1 MVAVTAEWEVVERR
15 RVAYEPDNTRFIY
28 HHAAEI
34 ARNKAEPLIA
44 TARLQAADKACK
56 QLQDLISAVS
66 ASGTAVVGACVPGR
80 NSKLPGALGDILA
93 VHARIHAAE
102 GAFYRDILA
111 DALRGLGV
119 PVRRAPERDLWAIAG
134 TEMDCREDRLRDR
147 LAALGKELGPPWS
160 EDQKLAC
167 LAAFI
172 ALKT

>member
-1 MVAVTAEWEVVERR
+1 M
-15 RVAYEPDNTRFIY
+15 
-28 HHAAEI
+28 
-34 ARNKAEPLIA
+34 
-44 TARLQAADKACK
+44 
-56 QLQDLISAVS
+56 ISAVS